1 MEKQLIP
8 FIATHPGVVIKDEL
22 MARRITQKRLAE
34 MIGMQPSMLNEI
46 IRGKRPISAA
56 IALSLEQALDVPAE
70 FWIKFQYQYE
80 LDIIRQKEHTI
91 LRLQQIEEKKLSK
104 LR

>member
-1 MEKQLIP
+1 MEQLLIP

-22 MARRITQKRLAE
+22 MARNITQRRLAE
-34 MIGMQPSMLNEI
+34 MIGMQPTMLNEI

-56 IALSLEQALDVPAE
+56 IALSLEKALDVPAE

-80 LDIIRQKEHTI
+80 LDIVRQKERTI